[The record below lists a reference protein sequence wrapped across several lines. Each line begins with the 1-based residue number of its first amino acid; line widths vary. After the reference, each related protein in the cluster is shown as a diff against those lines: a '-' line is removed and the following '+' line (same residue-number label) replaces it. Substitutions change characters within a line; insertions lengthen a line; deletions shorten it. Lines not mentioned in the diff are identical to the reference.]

1 VLEFNPEVK
10 TALCQL
16 CKLYPGVPFLALGQT
31 IFWDEPTKAAFVR
44 MLQECEPEREFWHGI
59 HDTDY
64 FSRLPR
70 PLMNARPFTLVE
82 HNDVSTK
89 GLWVAVGEAS
99 RLFGSEVLPT
109 QAQFRKYGCNLKKA
123 LAIAPELS
131 LDELTSTWGWLGL
144 AATSARERVARDV
157 ELRELGEEVGEL
169 IGRAMNGTIESLVGP
184 GLQEAARQKMQA
196 LLGELKTFVRANPRA
211 NLSRLYQQLLPH
223 FYRLLLGEMPANIKL
238 TASSELFKF
247 NPATAGRER
256 FSPVGIFLNPATRL
270 VARRAYDA
278 AVSGSGIYTLDHF
291 GPNAL
296 PFELVIPGRGRGTIT
311 VTPKEVRIHTPQEII
326 LPLSEPVEN
335 TEALAKVI
343 TEKLGPDCALVGKA
357 VIFILMIAQEFM
369 LVFHTGASA
378 YLEHS
383 HEMLEFLSKEG
394 IELGCYPILRINH
407 QTWPALG
414 ATPATLRM
422 PEHLAQAFGEAEIT
436 AVDFA
441 ARWREVSERQGVLL
455 KDLAAARKP
464 KELLNLLAQNPSGD
478 KSQNKIW
485 GEKLVAYQQARQK
498 LAAFGKRL
506 KQMQEEI
513 QHRRRECY
521 QLRQERQELEKTKG
535 RHFREVLQPLP
546 AASPP
551 AEKARAEREKLTA
564 QIKQVTQ
571 ALLERKAQV
580 AEIRRQKAALVVEQ
594 EFLEI
599 RQAALQLEEE
609 AEIQKVRLVR
619 SAVLT
624 IKGLEQT
631 NLRPTGWWFPF
642 VSPGGEWFKQLALLL
657 RLETES
663 LCPEEKR
670 LVG

>member
-10 TALCQL
+10 TALCQI
-16 CKLYPGVPFLALGQT
+16 CQLYPGVPFLALGQT
-31 IFWDEPTKAAFVR
+31 IFWDEPTKAAFIR
-44 MLQECEPEREFWHGI
+44 LLQQCEPKREFWHGI

-109 QAQFRKYGCNLKKA
+109 QAQFRKHGCNLKKA

-157 ELRELGEEVGEL
+157 ELRELGEEVAEL
-169 IGRAMNGTIESLVGP
+169 IGRAMAGTIESLTGP

-196 LLGELKTFVRANPRA
+196 LLGELKTFAAKNPQA
-211 NLSRLYQQLLPH
+211 NLPRLYQHLLPH

-238 TASSELFKF
+238 TASSELFRF
-247 NPATAGRER
+247 GPETAGRQR
-256 FSPVGIFLNPATRL
+256 FSPLGIFLDPATRL
-270 VARRAYDA
+270 IARRAYDA
-278 AVSGSGIYTLDHF
+278 AVAGSGIYTLNHF
-291 GPNAL
+291 GPYAL
-296 PFELVIPGRGRGTIT
+296 PFDLVIPGRGRGTIA
-311 VTPKEVRIHTPQEII
+311 VTPNEVRIHTPQMIT
-326 LPLSEPVEN
+326 LPLAEPVEN

-343 TEKLGPDCALVGKA
+343 AEQLGPDCALVGKA

-369 LVFHTGASA
+369 LVFHAGASA

-383 HEMLEFLSKEG
+383 HEVLEFLSKEG
-394 IELGCYPILRINH
+394 IELGCYPILRVRH
-407 QTWPALG
+407 QTWEALG
-414 ATPATLRM
+414 ATPATLRL
-422 PEHLAQAFGEAEIT
+422 PEHLAQAFGETEIT
-436 AVDFA
+436 AADFS
-441 ARWREVSERQGVLL
+441 ARWREVSKRQRAWL
-455 KDLAAARKP
+455 KRLAAAKKP
-464 KELLNLLAQNPSGD
+464 KELLGLLDQNLSGD
-478 KSQNKIW
+478 KSQNTIW
-485 GEKLVAYQQARQK
+485 GEKLAAYQRARQK
-498 LAAFGKRL
+498 LVAFGSRL
-506 KQMQEEI
+506 RQMQEEI
-513 QHRRRECY
+513 QYRRQECY
-521 QLRQERQELEKTKG
+521 QLRQERQELEKAKG

-546 AASPP
+546 AASSP
-551 AEKARAEREKLTA
+551 AEKARAERDKLTA
-564 QIKQVTQ
+564 QVKQVTQ
-571 ALLERKAQV
+571 ALLERTAQV
-580 AEIRRQKAALVVEQ
+580 IEIRRRQQALTADKD
-594 EFLEI
+594 FLQT

-609 AEIQKVRLVR
+609 AEIQKVQLVR
-619 SAVLT
+619 QALLT

-631 NLRPTGWWFPF
+631 NLRPTGWWFPL
-642 VSPGGEWFKQLALLL
+642 VSPGGEWFAQLAGLL